1 MTEQLSKLQEV
12 IIHEEEKKSSELSKE
27 AKEFI

>member
-12 IIHEEEKKSSELSKE
+12 IIYEEEKKGTELSKE
-27 AKEFI
+27 AKDFI